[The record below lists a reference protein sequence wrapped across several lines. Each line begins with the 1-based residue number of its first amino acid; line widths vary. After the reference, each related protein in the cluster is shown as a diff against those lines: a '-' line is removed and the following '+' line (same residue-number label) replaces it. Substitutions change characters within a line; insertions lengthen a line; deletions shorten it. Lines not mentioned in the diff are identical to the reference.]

1 MKKTFIKI
9 LTLTLIAVMLV
20 CSLAS
25 CGKKVSS
32 GSYEAEIEV
41 LGQSWNVT
49 YTFKGNKVEAV
60 NKITLLGNV
69 NSETAKGKYE
79 IVENADGSME
89 ITFKFEEENNSF
101 KNKTVTYKEGDDYI
115 ELGGVK
121 YTKVEK

>member
-101 KNKTVTYKEGDDYI
+101 KNKTVTYKEGDGYI

>member
-1 MKKTFIKI
+1 MKFIKKI
-9 LTLTLIAVMLV
+9 YNSFIFARCYDKGTAYYFSAKDFDGIT
-20 CSLAS
+20 
-25 CGKKVSS
+25 
-32 GSYEAEIEV
+32 AEP
-41 LGQSWNVT
+41 

-69 NSETAKGKYE
+69 SSETAEGKYE

-101 KNKTVTYKEGDDYI
+101 KNKTVTYKEGDGYI

>member
-1 MKKTFIKI
+1 MKKTFIKVI
-9 LTLTLIAVMLV
+9 TLTLVAIMLV

-25 CGKKVSS
+25 CGKKVES

-49 YTFKGNKVEAV
+49 YTFKGSKVEAV

-69 NSETAKGKYE
+69 TTETAEGKYE
-79 IVENADGSME
+79 IVENDDGTME
-89 ITFKFEEENNSF
+89 ITFEFEEENDSF
-101 KNKTVTYKEGDDYI
+101 ENKTVTYTEGDGYI

-121 YTKVEK
+121 YNKVEK